1 MSEIDFI
8 EKFLQKH
15 KELENLTSLQLLAF
29 IIQLHKLIDKLYD
42 MLLKKIIEETRNAR
56 TR

>member
-15 KELENLTSLQLLAF
+15 RELENLTSLQLLAF
-29 IIQLHKLIDKLYD
+29 IIQLHKLIDRLYD
-42 MLLKKIIEETRNAR
+42 ILLKKIVEETRNAKK
-56 TR
+56 